1 MTTAWSKFT
10 RPLRAFY
17 AARGGNVATIFA
29 LTLIP
34 IVGAAGAAIDF
45 SRANAVKADLQGA
58 LDAAALMLSKEAATD
73 SNNKLQRNAL
83 KYFKANFNKP
93 EATNIAVSAVYSSS
107 DSSVVVNGSA
117 AIPTDFMQI
126 FGYNQITINGSS
138 TAKWGIDQLRVAL
151 VLDNTGSMAQAG
163 KMDALKTATH
173 SMLTLLQSA
182 SVTNGDIQVAI
193 IPFANGVNV
202 GVENVAEPWIDWSY
216 YSNSGG
222 AGWHGG
228 GGHGGGGRGRGS
240 GGSWS
245 SGGSSNWS
253 SGSGSWSSSS
263 NSSGTWHGS
272 GGSSCSWSSCW
283 SGSGTWSGS
292 STGTSTSHWQ
302 GCVMD
307 RDQDYDVLNTA
318 PVTGN
323 KSTLFPAIYSTT
335 CPVAM
340 MGLSYSWDDLNA
352 TVDTMTPTGTTN
364 QTIGLAWGWLALT
377 QGEPFDNSAMPARTQ
392 LAIVLLT
399 DGLNTENRWSS
410 DQATIDVRT
419 QKACDNVKAANVTV
433 YTVQV
438 NTGSDPTSTL
448 LQNCASDKSKFY
460 LLTRSDQILGTFNDI
475 GSQLAKL
482 RIAK

>member
-1 MTTAWSKFT
+1 
-10 RPLRAFY
+10 
-17 AARGGNVATIFA
+17 
-29 LTLIP
+29 
-34 IVGAAGAAIDF
+34 
-45 SRANAVKADLQGA
+45 
-58 LDAAALMLSKEAATD
+58 
-73 SNNKLQRNAL
+73 
-83 KYFKANFNKP
+83 
-93 EATNIAVSAVYSSS
+93 
-107 DSSVVVNGSA
+107 
-117 AIPTDFMQI
+117 
-126 FGYNQITINGSS
+126 
-138 TAKWGIDQLRVAL
+138 
-151 VLDNTGSMAQAG
+151 
-163 KMDALKTATH
+163 
-173 SMLTLLQSA
+173 
-182 SVTNGDIQVAI
+182 
-193 IPFANGVNV
+193 
-202 GVENVAEPWIDWSY
+202 
-216 YSNSGG
+216 
-222 AGWHGG
+222 
-228 GGHGGGGRGRGS
+228 
-240 GGSWS
+240 
-245 SGGSSNWS
+245 
-253 SGSGSWSSSS
+253 
-263 NSSGTWHGS
+263 
-272 GGSSCSWSSCW
+272 
-283 SGSGTWSGS
+283 
-292 STGTSTSHWQ
+292 
-302 GCVMD
+302 MD

-460 LLTRSDQILGTFNDI
+460 LLTRSDQILGTLNDI